1 MPAKIEAVAKMLELA
16 AMQPEETLLDIGSGD
31 GRVVISA
38 VVAQPSLRRAVGV
51 EIDAALVALSRR
63 KVAEAQLEKQVVILH
78 DDWLRIDMAHVD
90 VAILFFLPHDEIA
103 AMLQHKLRPGTR
115 VITYVFQ
122 IREWEPERVEATVP
136 FMTDHGE
143 SLIYLYRVPHAV

>member
-1 MPAKIEAVAKMLELA
+1 MEAVAKMLELA
-16 AMQPEETLLDIGSGD
+16 ALQPGETLLDIGSGD

-38 VVAQPSLRRAVGV
+38 AMVQPSLCRAVGV
-51 EIDAALVALSRR
+51 EIDAALSRR
-63 KVAEAQLEKQVVILH
+63 KVVEAQLEKQVVMLH

-90 VAILFFLPHDEIA
+90 VAILFFLPRDEIA
-103 AMLQHKLRPGTR
+103 AMLQRKLRSGTR

-143 SLIYLYRVPHAV
+143 SLIYMYRVPPALEANC

>member
-1 MPAKIEAVAKMLELA
+1 MEAVAKMLELA
-16 AMQPEETLLDIGSGD
+16 ALQPDETLLDIGSGD

-51 EIDAALVALSRR
+51 EIDATLVALSRR

-143 SLIYLYRVPHAV
+143 SLIYMYRVPHVL